1 MNLRRF
7 LSLWLML
14 GASTGIVWAD
24 ATAEGRVD
32 LPKTRHAPVVN
43 KRYSMTAKGGNVV
56 PIQPGAI
63 VYLAGSFPRPAAPPR
78 AELAQADLAFVP
90 SLLPIQ
96 VGTRVEFPN
105 RDHVDH
111 SIYSSSPAKSFNI
124 GRFGASEKPVPSEV
138 FDAPGLV
145 TIRCDIHENMRAE
158 ILVLDTP
165 YFAVTD
171 SEGRFH
177 LGKLPAGRYELKA
190 WLDRRTTLSQPVDL
204 RDGAVATVNFSH

>member
-1 MNLRRF
+1 LLA
-7 LSLWLML
+7 LSILYTL
-14 GASTGIVWAD
+14 
-24 ATAEGRVD
+24 ATALASAEATVEGRVD

-56 PIQPGAI
+56 AIPAGAI
-63 VYLAGSFPRPAAPPR
+63 VYLSGSFPRPAVAPR
-78 AELAQADLAFVP
+78 AELAQEDLAFVP
-90 SLLPIQ
+90 NLLPIQ

-124 GRFGASEKPVPSEV
+124 GRFGATERPVPSEV
-138 FDAPGLV
+138 FEAPGLV

-177 LGKLPAGRYELKA
+177 LGKLPAGHFELKA

-204 RDGAVATVNFSH
+204 RDGAVATVNFPR